1 MKRLPKPWF
10 SAASLGLVGL
20 AFGAIHAGDSITR
33 STFVPPASGPTR
45 VVGKAF
51 DQAIPLAATEDAL
64 PPRRLD
70 ELGAPEVSG
79 RTPSVVDPETPG
91 ISVPEPETLTDDV
104 VQAAHRGRPRDVGP
118 APRQLVPSPSA
129 AGLDP
134 ATTARAK
141 SVSSPA
147 AVAAPATPPARL
159 VSKSS
164 GPTPLP
170 LRTPA
175 AAPLLAPAPTLT
187 RIEPPAALQPVP
199 IEKPV
204 ASNQATD
211 ETSTPAVPTT
221 SAATKLPAPVQ
232 PVPVEPPTLVP
243 PTLTPPALTAPA
255 LTPSPAADALKASPT
270 ETNPSKLTPAPAK
283 SAADSGGSNSG
294 NTEPRNVPAVD
305 GPMPAPVPPELVPT
319 PVEVPAPPAP
329 PKADPKSD
337 PKTEPTPEPKSEPK
351 PDSATPP
358 VPAKPEGTDSPATP
372 AQPKPT
378 QPKPTQP
385 PGDESKPAAPTLTP
399 PAAEAPPVPTEE
411 GAKPVAKPEPPPRDP
426 LLNLV
431 DQAIAV
437 TSQRQLR
444 AGVNSPWQI
453 VHGVVALRWDM
464 KIQSEDGTRS
474 LSAVEWLMGGNK
486 FDGQHL
492 WLATQWGGRGHP
504 FTRPYAHEGHPTQ
517 FLGYMT
523 MANIPLD
530 YEIQADT
537 KVITV
542 RDIINDAKAQVRQGP
557 EVTWT
562 LWALAHYE
570 DSDAQWYN
578 NIGEPWSMERLLKL
592 QIDEQVTRGAC
603 GGCHGL
609 FALCYARNIYITTT
623 GKPLTGVWLEADQKI
638 RWYTEASRTM
648 QNRDGS
654 FSSNFY
660 KGPGF
665 SSDFSTRLNTTGH
678 QLEWIMV
685 SLPNRR
691 LKEQWVRSAV
701 ECLARDL
708 IVNARNPSDT
718 GPMYHSLH
726 SLILYRQRLDPN
738 YLIPKRNSPLKLAE
752 RNRPQQLVKQPG
764 PQQSATLPQTITP
777 QSAEVEAPAQPAAQ
791 PAAQSAT
798 QTQAQTPSQPA
809 AKVSVAPRPVPLTT
823 GAADAV
829 DGRDTIVE

>member
-1 MKRLPKPWF
+1 MKRLPRPWF

-20 AFGAIHAGDSITR
+20 AFGVIHAGDTINR
-33 STFVPPASGPTR
+33 SAFIPPASGPTR
-45 VVGKAF
+45 VAGKDF
-51 DQAIPLAATEDAL
+51 NQAMPLDATEDAL

-70 ELGAPEVSG
+70 ELGAPEAG
-79 RTPSVVDPETPG
+79 GQTAPAVDSDSAG
-91 ISVPEPETLTDDV
+91 IAVPEPESTTDDV

-134 ATTARAK
+134 AIPGRTRSTLSSTPTPAA
-141 SVSSPA
+141 SPA
-147 AVAAPATPPARL
+147 SPPARL
-159 VSKSS
+159 VSKSV
-164 GPTPLP
+164 GGTPLP
-170 LRTPA
+170 LAAPA
-175 AAPLLAPAPTLT
+175 TTPLLAPAPTLT
-187 RIEPPAALQPVP
+187 PVEPPAALQPVP
-199 IEKPV
+199 VEQPV
-204 ASNQATD
+204 AADKTAEVKSPSVEPARPTDPAPQVAASPAPTLVPATP
-211 ETSTPAVPTT
+211 STP
-221 SAATKLPAPVQ
+221 SLPAPSAPTPDQ
-232 PVPVEPPTLVP
+232 PVPVEPPTL
-243 PTLTPPALTAPA
+243 TPPALTPPA
-255 LTPSPAADALKASPT
+255 TTPAPAADALKASPSEPT
-270 ETNPSKLTPAPAK
+270 APKLPPAPAK
-283 SAADSGGSNSG
+283 SAADSGGSNTG

-305 GPMPAPVPPELVPT
+305 GPMPSPAAPKLVPT
-319 PVEVPAPPAP
+319 PVDVPAVPSTPPSKP
-329 PKADPKSD
+329 EPKPELEPK
-337 PKTEPTPEPKSEPK
+337 PEPKSEPK
-351 PDSATPP
+351 PDSNSAPA
-358 VPAKPEGTDSPATP
+358 PAKPEGTDSPATP
-372 AQPKPT
+372 AQPKS
-378 QPKPTQP
+378 KPASSP
-385 PGDESKPAAPTLTP
+385 ADESKPAAPTLTP
-399 PAAEAPPVPTEE
+399 PAADVPPVPAEE

-464 KIQSEDGTRS
+464 KILSEDGTRTM
-474 LSAVEWLMGGNK
+474 SAVEWLMGGNK

-492 WLATQWGGRGHP
+492 WLATQWGGHGHP

-523 MANIPLD
+523 MANIPLE

-578 NIGEPWSMERLLKL
+578 NIGEPWSLERLLKL

-665 SSDFSTRLNTTGH
+665 SNDFSTRLNTTGH

-691 LKEQWVRSAV
+691 LIEQWVRSAV

-708 IVNARNPSDT
+708 IVNARNPSDP
-718 GPMYHSLH
+718 GPM
-726 SLILYRQRLDPN
+726 
-738 YLIPKRNSPLKLAE
+738 
-752 RNRPQQLVKQPG
+752 
-764 PQQSATLPQTITP
+764 
-777 QSAEVEAPAQPAAQ
+777 
-791 PAAQSAT
+791 
-798 QTQAQTPSQPA
+798 
-809 AKVSVAPRPVPLTT
+809 
-823 GAADAV
+823 
-829 DGRDTIVE
+829 